1 MNGTSL
7 LKTRDGY
14 KWLFQIGLGSNQTQT
29 PEPTLHV
36 RRLTILMDVLK
47 PAQADRTV
55 SMKGNERIEQSVESI
70 FKLAF

>member
-14 KWLFQIGLGSNQTQT
+14 KWLFQIGLGSNQTPT
-29 PEPTLHV
+29 PQPTL
-36 RRLTILMDVLK
+36 RRLTVFMDVLK